1 MSKKDYYEILGVSK
15 DATQDD
21 IKKAYRKLIKK
32 WHPDLHKDNKKG
44 AEVKFKEI
52 SEAYEVLSDTEKR
65 AMYDRYGFVGDQV
78 PPGYRTAQGAAGGS
92 PFDDFFGGSGG
103 FGGFEDI
110 FDMFFGGSRSGR
122 GQRVSQGTRGQRGQ
136 DIAVN
141 IRINLSDTISG
152 IEKEIEYERYN
163 KCEACNGTGAKDGTS
178 FKTCPDCG
186 GRGAVVQESRTFFG
200 NIQTT
205 TTCPRCGG
213 KGRIIE
219 QRCPKCNG
227 AGRYKEKKKIKIKVP
242 AGATNG
248 LKLRVAG
255 AGHGGAGHGT
265 DGDLYVIISI
275 LTPPDLV
282 RKGKHIYSEVRVDY
296 LQAILGAEI
305 DINTVEGPIKYKL
318 KGGVQPGE
326 QIRIKGKGVPDLGT
340 GLRGDQY
347 VKLNVE
353 LPKKLSR
360 KGKKLLTEVAE
371 NSGVK
376 IS

>member
-1 MSKKDYYEILGVSK
+1 
-15 DATQDD
+15 
-21 IKKAYRKLIKK
+21 
-32 WHPDLHKDNKKG
+32 
-44 AEVKFKEI
+44 
-52 SEAYEVLSDTEKR
+52 
-65 AMYDRYGFVGDQV
+65 
-78 PPGYRTAQGAAGGS
+78 
-92 PFDDFFGGSGG
+92 
-103 FGGFEDI
+103 
-110 FDMFFGGSRSGR
+110 MFFGGSRSGR
-122 GQRVSQGTRGQRGQ
+122 GQRVSQGARGQRGQ

-141 IRINLSDTISG
+141 IRINLSDTITG
-152 IEKEIEYERYN
+152 VEKEIEYERYH

-186 GRGAVVQESRTFFG
+186 GRGAVVQESHTFFG

-255 AGHGGAGHGT
+255 AGHGGSGQGS
-265 DGDLYVIISI
+265 DGDLYVVVSI

-282 RKGKHIYSEVRVDY
+282 RKGKHIYSEVSVDY

-326 QIRIKGKGVPDLGT
+326 QIRIKGKGVPDLRT

-360 KGKKLLTEVAE
+360 KEKKLLTEVAE
-371 NSGVK
+371 NAGVK
-376 IS
+376 VT